1 MSAIHLC
8 FTIDYRLECS
18 KEKGQDAHWYHNAIT
33 MYVAYDQH
41 AYFYVEKGD
50 FMEQFQKKAASEVER
65 FDALSRVSVALMSER
80 NESRLLH
87 LIAQTAADLTGA
99 AYAAF
104 TLRPVNEQGVALV
117 PAEGNLFYLAAV
129 VGVTKEQEAFF
140 RKIHLGGEGLLAP
153 IFRYGVSVRVGDAMK
168 MSSAHTSRA
177 TYSHEE
183 AREAALNFAHGN
195 VPVNELR
202 LVGVPSM
209 HPVICSFL
217 GVPLLDRNNE
227 VRGGLLLGHPEPD
240 RFTADDERL
249 LQGLAAQAAVALEN
263 ARLYQAMQMRAR
275 EMDALFQSIADGVIL
290 VDQRGTIIRENERA
304 RQLRQ
309 QLLQLP
315 DGQRILDQ
323 MLYQPAATALSKQ
336 VTEEVTITVID
347 KAHEQ
352 HDYVVNAAPL
362 HWNELY
368 KNSAL
373 LGDADQASSQKAIS
387 EAVVVWHDTTEAQR
401 LLRERQ
407 IHAGTE
413 ARRSLLQM
421 ILDELPSSVYLVQ
434 GKEARLVMSNYASR
448 TVFGAEW
455 KQGQSMREFLDEN
468 QIRIFMNDGRIL
480 PSEQLATLR
489 AVQKGETV
497 YQHQEIIRH
506 ADGTTL
512 PVLVNAIAL
521 TPNKFQV
528 QHVADSTT
536 HEPELSAIVV
546 HQDVSALKEAEYL
559 KDEFIGIAA
568 HELRNPLA
576 ILHGCAQTLIVQ
588 TLRGNG
594 AALDEWQMEAI
605 QDIDQATMRLVELTE
620 DLLDVSRLHAGR
632 LELHTVA
639 IDVVALVQRVVKRM
653 QMMTEQHQLSVK
665 HEIEYFIV
673 NADSRRLEQVLSNVL
688 SNAIKY
694 SPHGGTIDINLTKPL
709 GKEQCLIVIKDTGI
723 GIPTQQQAR
732 IFGRFVRADNVHGIS
747 GTGLGL
753 YLCREL
759 VERHN
764 GRIWFESSENVGT
777 TFYISL
783 PLVDDINI

>member
-1 MSAIHLC
+1 
-8 FTIDYRLECS
+8 
-18 KEKGQDAHWYHNAIT
+18 
-33 MYVAYDQH
+33 
-41 AYFYVEKGD
+41 
-50 FMEQFQKKAASEVER
+50 MEQFQKKASSEVER
-65 FDALSRVSVALMSER
+65 FDALSRVSVALMSEK

-87 LIAQTAADLTGA
+87 LIAQTATDLTGA

-129 VGVTKEQEAFF
+129 VGVTKEQEDFF

-153 IFRYGVSVRVGDAMK
+153 IFRYGVPVRVGNAMK
-168 MSSAHTSRA
+168 LASMHTRST

-183 AREAALNFAHGN
+183 AREVAFKFAHGN
-195 VPVNELR
+195 APVNELR

-217 GVPLLDRNNE
+217 GVPLLDRNDE
-227 VRGGLLLGHPEPD
+227 VRGGLLLGHPAPD

-290 VDQRGTIIRENERA
+290 VDQRGNIIRENERA
-304 RQLRQ
+304 RRLRQ

-315 DGQRILDQ
+315 DGQHILDQ
-323 MLYQPAATALSKQ
+323 MLYLPAATALSKQ
-336 VTEEVTITVID
+336 VKEEATISVID
-347 KAHEQ
+347 KSHEQ
-352 HDYVVNAAPL
+352 HDYVINAAPL
-362 HWNELY
+362 HWDELY
-368 KNSAL
+368 KNSAP
-373 LGDADQASSQKAIS
+373 LGDANQASSQEAIS

-413 ARRSLLQM
+413 ARRFLLQM
-421 ILDELPSSVYLVQ
+421 ILDELPTSVYLVE
-434 GKEARLVMSNYASR
+434 GKDARLVMSNHATR

-455 KQGQSMREFLDEN
+455 KLGQSMQSFLDEN
-468 QIRIFMNDGRIL
+468 QIRIFMNNGRIL
-480 PSEQLATLR
+480 PGEQLATLR

-521 TPNKFQV
+521 APDKFQV
-528 QHVADSTT
+528 RHLADLAPQET
-536 HEPELSAIVV
+536 ELSAIVV
-546 HQDVSALKEAEYL
+546 HQDVTALKEAEYL

-588 TLRGNG
+588 TSRGNG
-594 AALDEWQMEAI
+594 TALDEWQLEAI

-632 LELHTVA
+632 LELHTEA
-639 IDVVALVQRVVKRM
+639 IDLVALAQRVVKRT

-665 HEIEYFIV
+665 YEADHLIV

-688 SNAIKY
+688 NNAIKY
-694 SPHGGTIDINLTKPL
+694 SPDGGVVEITLTKPL
-709 GKEQCLIVIKDTGI
+709 SKQQCLIAIKDSGI
-723 GIPTQQQAR
+723 GIPAQQQAR

-783 PLVDDINI
+783 PLVDDINM